1 MESGA
6 IKMVVLASL
15 FACFALVPR
24 ARSERG
30 ALRRG
35 VPAQIRE
42 RNNVVK
48 CEGLRPV
55 RSKQIRVEIDLIT
68 SASCRDAVFTS
79 VSSPSASRGTIRP
92 CSERKTGL
100 RIHASANRSLDYNVR
115 VSTPRHGGEDAWF
128 HLPIAN
134 RNRNPAQNRNDRY
147 ILRRSGRIEPAAYSS
162 PARFKIVPMHPIL
175 FRPLGVAQSAFPTAN
190 SAR

>member
-1 MESGA
+1 MFCLRSSRKKREKRSR
-6 IKMVVLASL
+6 
-15 FACFALVPR
+15 VPVR
-24 ARSERG
+24 
-30 ALRRG
+30 
-35 VPAQIRE
+35 IRK
-42 RNNVVK
+42 RNNIVK

-55 RSKQIRVEIDLIT
+55 RSRQIRVEIDLIT
-68 SASCRDAVFTS
+68 STSCRDAVFTS
-79 VSSPSASRGTIRP
+79 VRESASREIVRA
-92 CSERKTGL
+92 SERRDFEFTRV
-100 RIHASANRSLDYNVR
+100 RIGRSIIMHESRRYGR
-115 VSTPRHGGEDAWF
+115 EDAWF

-134 RNRNPAQNRNDRY
+134 RNRNPVQNRNDRY